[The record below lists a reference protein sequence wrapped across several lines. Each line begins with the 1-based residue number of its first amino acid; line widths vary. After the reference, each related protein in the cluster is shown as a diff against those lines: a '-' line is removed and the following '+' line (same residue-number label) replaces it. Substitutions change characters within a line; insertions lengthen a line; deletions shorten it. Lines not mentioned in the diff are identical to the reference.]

1 MSKLARPVCSLPS
14 CRRLAS
20 RSWLCLMGAAVASW
34 AGQAVADPPHPLRPL
49 PPSQVVALAP
59 LLRSHDMTLL
69 EADSSGNMS
78 QITVLSLSSAPPE
91 VLHDVVMQPERY
103 GDFVRNMTVSQ
114 VRALPDGSKEHRYQF
129 SYRLATVEGT
139 HRFTSQS
146 PGVGAAPPIEIVDAD
161 PTSNGLRHFRWEFFP
176 AGGGTLAVLYGFTDL
191 SRSGGV
197 VEQLRARFP
206 TLDYGMGLVSQM
218 SMVLAMK
225 ARAEQLAGAPRPLPP
240 PGNADYRP
248 LLERGVLVLIR
259 TQGGRPTDMNL
270 IERTPVPVAKLVQS
284 AQDLASW
291 ASYVPSVKKSQALG
305 SKDGMP
311 LVELEQSL
319 PLLNFT
325 TRYAVNSGPS
335 SVDLWG
341 ASGDLSGARLRLD
354 IRPDPAG
361 GGQLVL
367 RTSQAFDRASFVIRQ
382 LYRLEPLFEYGV
394 NVGLALLVHQGI
406 KQQGA
411 KLAQAGH

>member
-1 MSKLARPVCSLPS
+1 MSKSPVSSRPLLPS
-14 CRRLAS
+14 CRRLAG
-20 RSWLCLMGAAVASW
+20 LAAACLLAYAPTAF
-34 AGQAVADPPHPLRPL
+34 ADPPHPLRLL
-49 PPSQVVALAP
+49 PPAQVAALAP

-91 VLHDVVMQPERY
+91 IVADVVMQPERY
-103 GDFVRNMTVSQ
+103 GDFVRNMTLSQ
-114 VRALPDGSKEHRYQF
+114 VKALPDGSKEHRYQF
-129 SYRLATVEGT
+129 SYRVATVEGT
-139 HRFTSQS
+139 HRFVRQP
-146 PGVGAAPPIEIVDAD
+146 PGVGAAPPIEVFDAD
-161 PTSNGLRHFRWEFFP
+161 PTSNGLRHYRWEFLP
-176 AGGGTLAVLYGFTDL
+176 AGGGTLVVLYGYTDL

-197 VEQLRARFP
+197 VEQMRARFP
-206 TLDYGMGLVSQM
+206 TLDYGMGLVTQM
-218 SMVLAMK
+218 SQVLAIK
-225 ARAEQLAGAPRPLPP
+225 SRAEQLAGAPRPLPP
-240 PGNADYRP
+240 AGNADYRP

-284 AQDLASW
+284 AQDVPSW
-291 ASYVPSVKKSQALG
+291 ASFVPSVKKSQSLG

-319 PLLNFT
+319 PLLSFT
-325 TRYAVNSGPS
+325 TRYAVNSGPA

-341 ASGDLSGARLRLD
+341 MSGDLSGARLRLD

-382 LYRLEPLFEYGV
+382 LYRLEPLFEYGI
-394 NVGLALLVHQGI
+394 NVGLALLVHQGV
-406 KQQGA
+406 KLHGA
-411 KLAQAGH
+411 QLANAGH